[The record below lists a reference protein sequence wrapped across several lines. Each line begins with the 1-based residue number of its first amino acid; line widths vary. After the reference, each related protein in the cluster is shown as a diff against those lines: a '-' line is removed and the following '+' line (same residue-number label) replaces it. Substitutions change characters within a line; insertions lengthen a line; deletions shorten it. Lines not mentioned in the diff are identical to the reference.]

1 LPESNTYF
9 YRFKSIDSCGY
20 VDTIS
25 NIGRNILLRAKA
37 NGNLTN
43 TLLWNGYEQFGGIVG
58 RYEVYRMIDNNGSWV
73 LVTDQLG
80 ANDTSFI
87 DDIRPFGASTGHFC
101 YFVKAVEADNPV
113 NFVDEYGQA
122 FNCSSNQVCVTQNAR
137 VFVPTAFNPN
147 SDVEENRVWK
157 PTNVFARTNSY
168 ELSVYNRWGDKVF
181 YTTDLNEAWDG
192 TFQNEPQPMGV
203 YTFLL
208 KYRSLEGVPIEER
221 GSFTII
227 R

>member
-1 LPESNTYF
+1 
-9 YRFKSIDSCGY
+9 
-20 VDTIS
+20 
-25 NIGRNILLRAKA
+25 
-37 NGNLTN
+37 
-43 TLLWNGYEQFGGIVG
+43 
-58 RYEVYRMIDNNGSWV
+58 MIDNNGAWQ
-73 LVTDQLG
+73 LVTDQLT
-80 ANDTSFI
+80 ATDTSFI

-221 GSFTII
+221 GSFTIV